1 MRKALVSALS
11 ASVIS
16 LGLVGV
22 TATPAL
28 AANAVACNQDGFMRI
43 YNSDAVHCFANAG
56 YLDVYITN
64 VNFVFAGNNRV
75 MVRYN
80 DRGGWGSV
88 TLDRW
93 DSQGFWDHPVTV
105 EDITIY

>member
-93 DSQGFWDHPVTV
+93 ESQGFWDHSVTV

>member
-16 LGLVGV
+16 LGLIGA
-22 TATPAL
+22 TATPAM
-28 AANAVACNQDGFMRI
+28 ATNAVPCNQDGFMRI
-43 YNSDAVHCFANAG
+43 YNNDAVHCFANAG
-56 YLDVYITN
+56 TLDVYITGAF
-64 VNFVFAGNNRV
+64 FVFAGNNKV

-88 TLDRW
+88 TLDKW
-93 DSQGFWDHPVTV
+93 NSQGFWENPVTV